1 MAAPRRSA
9 HEIADELKLL
19 AARGDQERDRLTLLH
34 EVQVYQEELVVQNEA
49 LSRALTALEETRDQ
63 FVELYDFAPY
73 GYLTLDAHGIVLRI
87 NLTGTSL
94 LGRSRN
100 AVEGMPLLG
109 FVATPH
115 RTQFLD
121 FLRECRSCEDGGS
134 LAVELPLV
142 PHRTRGRRHVQLL
155 CRPRQNQASGH
166 REYLTAMLD
175 ITERKR
181 LEDDRARAAQDR
193 AALASRLIS
202 IQDEERH
209 RIARD
214 LHDNIGQHV
223 TALRL
228 KLAGLAAGA
237 ATSVHERIE
246 EADQL
251 VSELD
256 RHLEFIA
263 RELRP
268 AALDLGIATALGQF
282 VSEWSRTFGIA
293 AEFHAAGFS
302 EARLSPSSETHLYRV
317 TQEALNN
324 VYKHAHATRVSVLLE
339 NRGREVVLI
348 VDDNGTGF
356 DPTRARGDA
365 DTLGLV
371 GMRERA
377 EIIGGALDVE
387 SEPGNGT
394 TIFLRIPESS
404 QR

>member
-1 MAAPRRSA
+1 MLTIVDIGASAGGLEAFSSLLRGLPPNPGIALIFLQHLAPQHESA
-9 HEIADELKLL
+9 LV
-19 AARGDQERDRLTLLH
+19 TLLSP
-34 EVQVYQEELVVQNEA
+34 QSGLPVVQA
-49 LSRALTALEETRDQ
+49 TD
-63 FVELYDFAPY
+63 
-73 GYLTLDAHGIVLRI
+73 GLRI
-87 NLTGTSL
+87 EPN
-94 LGRSRN
+94 R
-100 AVEGMPLLG
+100 VYVIPL
-109 FVATPH
+109 
-115 RTQFLD
+115 
-121 FLRECRSCEDGGS
+121 
-134 LAVELPLV
+134 ELPLAA
-142 PHRTRGRRHVQLL
+142 HRTRARRHVQLL
-155 CRPRQNQASGH
+155 CRPRKNHASGQ

-228 KLAGLAAGA
+228 KLAGIAAGGSA
-237 ATSVHERIE
+237 SVQERIE
-246 EADQL
+246 EADRL

-268 AALDLGIATALGQF
+268 AALDLGIATALRQF

-324 VYKHAHATRVSVLLE
+324 VYKHAQATSVSVLLE
-339 NRGREVVLI
+339 NRGGDVVLI
-348 VDDNGTGF
+348 VEDNGTGF
-356 DPTRARGDA
+356 DPKRVRGDA

-387 SEPGNGT
+387 SEPGKGT